1 MNRPYF
7 DGWAGFGA
15 TTVLRSMAQVLPSMK
30 APSPKLSFGKTI
42 YIDCLKWKSKRVMQ
56 RKIAEELKLDPNT
69 MAMFD
74 KQDGED
80 DFNGVDLGSRDV
92 IPGVAALI
100 DRTLRE
106 NRFMMIFINGSD
118 EEIDLLRRFGIP
130 EYSDSVIVW
139 TFSKKKVCDDEQ
151 LKV

>member
-1 MNRPYF
+1 
-7 DGWAGFGA
+7 
-15 TTVLRSMAQVLPSMK
+15 
-30 APSPKLSFGKTI
+30 
-42 YIDCLKWKSKRVMQ
+42 MQ

-92 IPGVAALI
+92 IPVVAALI

-139 TFSKKKVCDDEQ
+139 TFSKKKG
-151 LKV
+151 L